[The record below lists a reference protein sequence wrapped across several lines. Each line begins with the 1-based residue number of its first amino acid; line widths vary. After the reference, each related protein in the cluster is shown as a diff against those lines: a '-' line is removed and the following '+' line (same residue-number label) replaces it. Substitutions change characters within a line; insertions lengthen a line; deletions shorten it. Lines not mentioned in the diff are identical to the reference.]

1 MHRPDI
7 APRQPRRFRLVGLL
21 AAVLAAAALVLAGG
35 AQTRT
40 QAQVTGI
47 DVSNWQRQIDWLAV
61 AGTGHAFVFAKATE
75 GTTFTDLTFPLNRSG
90 ARVAGMRFGAYHF
103 ARPSGSSDA
112 AIVASAVAQADYFLS
127 VAEPVRGEL
136 LPVLDLENT
145 GGLSIPRLTLWT
157 QTWLTHVLARTGLKP
172 IVYVSPSFWK
182 ERLGDSPVAA
192 VAGHRLWIAHWTKA
206 ALPILPGASW
216 GGLGWSFW
224 QWSNCQKVAGIS
236 GCVDGNRFN
245 GTNLATVSVPAYPS
259 GLPTRVGAPT
269 IVGGP
274 QAGKLLVASAGAWG
288 GGKPVSFGYQWQRC
302 DAAGR
307 ACAPITGATSKTY
320 TPNTADV
327 GRTLTVRVGAVG
339 RSGTVSATSAATLAV
354 SDSGTGGGGTAP
366 KPRVLPT
373 IQGAA
378 QVGQTLTLIGGT
390 WSGSPTSF
398 SYQWRQCPSDGTPC
412 VAIDGAGGPTYT
424 LAPGDIG
431 ATVTVTV
438 TAIGKGGAGS
448 ATSAATPP
456 VVAAPV
462 PEPAVRT
469 SVAQRGL
476 AGAVTTASG
485 VAVASWQPG
494 ALPDQAAVGL
504 VDATSKL
511 SLPGTTVRLSFGAPA
526 PLPWPIDVRYVAAPD
541 DAVPGILPLK
551 GVWQPLAALPSP
563 VLPADQQAGTYRDDT
578 GAVHVLTR
586 TAGRIALFAAGKWGD
601 PRYATA
607 LRPRVTLITSVTA
620 HTAPDRS
627 ATVLTRITLDTQ
639 AHLYVSLVAANG
651 TRLKLPQ
658 KTARIGWWL
667 QGTKPAKTLQAL
679 QLVPGSLPIRLRVP
693 AAQLRARGPYTLRIT
708 AVDPYGRRSTV
719 AVKVR

>member
-1 MHRPDI
+1 MPIPDVAPSRTSRQLPTLLCAI
-7 APRQPRRFRLVGLL
+7 AATV
-21 AAVLAAAALVLAGG
+21 AALALAGG
-35 AQTRT
+35 GQAQTR
-40 QAQVTGI
+40 AQVTGI

-61 AGTGHAFVFAKATE
+61 AGTEYSFVFAKATE

-112 AIVASAVAQADYFLS
+112 AVVASAIAQADYFLS
-127 VAEPVRGEL
+127 VAEPLPTEL
-136 LPVLDLENT
+136 LPVLDLEST
-145 GGLSIPRLTLWT
+145 GGLSVARLTLWT
-157 QTWLTHVLARTGLKP
+157 QTWLGHVVARTGLKP
-172 IVYVSPSFWK
+172 IVYVSPSFWREK
-182 ERLGDSPVAA
+182 LGDSPVAA
-192 VAGHRLWIAHWTKA
+192 VGGHRLWIAHWTKA

-224 QWSNCQKVAGIS
+224 QWSNCQKVPGIA

-245 GTNLATVSVPAYPS
+245 GTNLASVTVPPYRSEP
-259 GLPTRVGAPT
+259 PTRIGAPT

-288 GGKPVSFGYQWQRC
+288 GGKPISFTYQWQQC

-307 ACAPITGATSKTY
+307 ACASIAGATSKTY
-320 TPNTADV
+320 TPTAADV
-327 GRTLTVRVGAVG
+327 GRTLTVRVSAVG
-339 RSGTVSATSAATLAV
+339 RSGTVAASAAPTLAV
-354 SDSGTGGGGTAP
+354 SASGAGSGAAP
-366 KPRVLPT
+366 KPRTLPE
-373 IQGAA
+373 IQGATQA
-378 QVGQTLTLIGGT
+378 GQTLTLVGGT

-398 SYQWRQCPSDGTPC
+398 SYQWRRCPPDGTAC
-412 VAIDGAGGPTYT
+412 VAIDGAGGAAYT
-424 LAPGDIG
+424 LTPGDID

-448 ATSAATPP
+448 ATSAPTP
-456 VVAAPV
+456 VVTPAPV
-462 PEPAVRT
+462 PEPALRT
-469 SVAQRGL
+469 TVAQQGQ
-476 AGAVTTASG
+476 AGAVTSAAN

-504 VDATSKL
+504 VDATSRL

-526 PLPWPIDVRYVAAPD
+526 PLPWPIDVRFTAAPL
-541 DAVPGILPLK
+541 DAVPGIIPLK

-563 VLPADQQAGTYRDDT
+563 VLPTDQQAGAYRDAT
-578 GAVHVLTR
+578 GALHVLTR

-607 LRPRVTLITSVTA
+607 LKPRVTLITSVTA
-620 HTAPDRS
+620 STAADRS
-627 ATVLTRITLDTQ
+627 STVLTRITLDTQ

-651 TRLKLPQ
+651 ARLTLPQ

-667 QGTKPAKTLQAL
+667 QGSKPVKTLQAL

-693 AAQLRARGPYTLRIT
+693 AAQLRAKGPYTLRIT
-708 AVDPYGRRSTV
+708 AVDPYGRRSTL
-719 AVKVR
+719 AVRVG

>member
-1 MHRPDI
+1 M
-7 APRQPRRFRLVGLL
+7 L
-21 AAVLAAAALVLAGG
+21 AAVLAAAALGFAGG
-35 AQTRT
+35 TGAGT

-90 ARVAGMRFGAYHF
+90 AAVAGMRIGAYHF

-112 AIVASAVAQADYFLS
+112 AVVASAVAQADYFLS
-127 VAEPVRGEL
+127 VAQPVKGEL
-136 LPVLDLENT
+136 LPVLDLEST
-145 GGLSIPRLTLWT
+145 GGLSVARLTLWT
-157 QTWLTHVLARTGLKP
+157 QTWLTHVVARTGLKP
-172 IVYVSPSFWK
+172 IIYASPNFWK
-182 ERLGDSPVAA
+182 DRLGDSPVAA

-236 GCVDGNRFN
+236 GCVDGDRFN
-245 GTNLATVSVPAYPS
+245 GTNLASVSVPAYKS
-259 GLPTRVGAPT
+259 GPPTQAGAPT

-274 QAGKLLVASAGAWG
+274 QAGRLLVALPGAWG

-307 ACAPITGATSKTY
+307 ACAPIVGATVKTY
-320 TPNTADV
+320 TPNAADV
-327 GRTLTVRVGAVG
+327 GRTLTVRVSAVG
-339 RSGTVSATSAATLAV
+339 RAGTVSASSAPTLAV
-354 SDSGTGGGGTAP
+354 SGAGAGGGGTAP
-366 KPRVLPT
+366 KPRTLPT
-373 IQGAA
+373 IQGTT

-398 SYQWRQCPSDGTPC
+398 SYQWRRCPADGTPC
-412 VAIDGAGGPTYT
+412 VAIDGAGGPTYSLT
-424 LAPGDIG
+424 PGDIG

-438 TAIGKGGAGS
+438 TALGKGGAGS

-456 VVAAPV
+456 VAAAPI

-469 SVAQRGL
+469 TVAQQGQ
-476 AGAVTTASG
+476 AGALTTAAA
-485 VAVASWQPG
+485 VATASWQPG

-504 VDATSKL
+504 VDTTGKL

-526 PLPWPIDVRYVAAPD
+526 PLPWPIDVRYAAAPE

-551 GVWQPLAALPSP
+551 GVWQPLAALSSP
-563 VLPADQQAGTYRDDT
+563 VLPADQQAGAYRDET
-578 GAVHVLTR
+578 GALHILTR
-586 TAGRIALFAAGKWGD
+586 TAGRLALFAAGKWGD

-607 LRPRVTLITSVTA
+607 LKPRVTLITTVTA
-620 HTAPDRS
+620 KTAPDRS

-667 QGTKPAKTLQAL
+667 QGKKPAKTLQAL

-693 AAQLRARGPYTLRIT
+693 PAQLRAKGPYTLRIT
-708 AVDPYGRRSTV
+708 AVDPYGRRATV
-719 AVKVR
+719 AVPVD